1 MYDCVDF
8 QQCRLI
14 PQLAAT
20 YALKI
25 YGDYVA
31 KVYESFII
39 EMVTNS
45 GSEKLVR
52 KNVCTLF

>member
-1 MYDCVDF
+1 MIVWTYF

-14 PQLAAT
+14 SQLAAT

-31 KVYESFII
+31 QVYESFII

-52 KNVCTLF
+52 KNV